1 MFKSKV
7 ESVISNGSFNDIFV
21 KPSGLKSLKVIKQ
34 IVESIGNVSLY
45 NWDKSNDIKQSVKLF
60 NESNSSVT
68 LVIDFGLKQF
78 HVE

>member
-7 ESVISNGSFNDIFV
+7 ESVIENGLFDDIFV

-45 NWDKSNDIKQSVKLF
+45 NWDKTNADKQSVKLF
-60 NESNSSVT
+60 DESNSSVT